1 MRRRTCPSGATASPT
16 APRARLPLLAALA
29 VLLLA
34 GLSPGTASAAQGT
47 PRVEVFE
54 ASGVIDASLLGALR
68 RDLAGAQRRGAA
80 VFLIQ
85 LDSFGSLGVHPADL
99 VATVESARVPVA
111 VWVGPRGAR
120 AAGAATL
127 LLAGADV
134 VAVSRDARVGPA
146 LPAELGRG
154 RQPQAEARLA
164 ARLPARLAGAA
175 VDGAEAEA
183 LRLADYQAES
193 LPDAVSRLDG
203 RRVDGGR
210 TLEVSSFQ
218 VRFLSRSLLDRVRHG
233 LANPSLAYLLLLAA
247 AACLSFEWFQPGF
260 GVAGICGLAV
270 ALLAAYALVVL
281 PTNWLAL
288 GLLLAGFGLFSLDAA
303 VGGLGLGTATA
314 TALTAAGAWWLF
326 SSPSPLLR
334 LDGRLALAGVAWS
347 ALWFV
352 VILTVLLRARRQL
365 PMGSEALVGAR
376 GVVRSML
383 NPGGIVTVDGAMWRA
398 DLVGGGSLA
407 TGQRVTVEAVRDGI
421 LQVAAEDPAAVR
433 PARRRGR
440 RPPAAGASPVSG
452 GAPSAGP
459 RRD

>member
-1 MRRRTCPSGATASPT
+1 MRRWFLSSGATAPLLE
-16 APRARLPLLAALA
+16 PRTRLLAALA
-29 VLLLA
+29 ALLLA
-34 GLSPGTASAAQGT
+34 GLAPGTAGAAQGA

-54 ASGVIDASLLGALR
+54 ASGVIDPSLLGALD

-99 VATVESARVPVA
+99 VRTVESAPVPVA

-120 AAGAATL
+120 AAGAATF

-154 RQPQAEARLA
+154 RQPQAEARLVA
-164 ARLPARLAGAA
+164 AAGLPARVVGAG
-175 VDGAEAEA
+175 VDGTEAEA

-210 TLEVSSFQ
+210 ALEVSSFQ

-260 GVAGICGLAV
+260 GVAGACGLAV
-270 ALLAAYALVVL
+270 ALLAAYALAVL

-288 GLLLAGFGLFSLDAA
+288 GVLLAGFGLYSLDAA
-303 VGGLGLGTATA
+303 VGGLGLGTAAA
-314 TALTAAGAWWLF
+314 TALAAAGSWWLF

-334 LDGRLALAGVAWS
+334 LDGRLAVAGVAWS

-352 VILTVLLRARRQL
+352 VILTVLLRSQRQL
-365 PMGSEALVGAR
+365 PAGSEALVGAR

-383 NPGGIVTVDGAMWRA
+383 NPGGIVTVEGAMWRA

-407 TGQRVTVEAVRDGI
+407 TGQRVTVEAVRDGV

-440 RPPAAGASPVSG
+440 RPPAAKA
-452 GAPSAGP
+452 
-459 RRD
+459 RRE

>member
-1 MRRRTCPSGATASPT
+1 MRRWFLSSGATAPLLE
-16 APRARLPLLAALA
+16 PRTRLLAALA
-29 VLLLA
+29 ALLLA
-34 GLSPGTASAAQGT
+34 GLAPGTAGAAQGA

-54 ASGVIDASLLGALR
+54 ASGVIDPSLLGALD

-99 VATVESARVPVA
+99 VRTVESAPVPVA

-120 AAGAATL
+120 AAGAATF

-154 RQPQAEARLA
+154 RQPQAEARLVA
-164 ARLPARLAGAA
+164 AAGLPARVVGAG
-175 VDGAEAEA
+175 VDGTEAEA

-210 TLEVSSFQ
+210 ALEVSSFQ

-260 GVAGICGLAV
+260 GVAGACGLAV
-270 ALLAAYALVVL
+270 ALLAAYALAVL

-288 GLLLAGFGLFSLDAA
+288 GVLLAGFGLYSLDAA
-303 VGGLGLGTATA
+303 VGGLGLGTAA
-314 TALTAAGAWWLF
+314 AAALTAAGSWWLF

-334 LDGRLALAGVAWS
+334 LDGRLAVAGVAWS

-352 VILTVLLRARRQL
+352 VILTVLLRSQRQL
-365 PMGSEALVGAR
+365 PMASEALVGAR

-383 NPGGIVTVDGAMWRA
+383 NPGGIVTVEGAMWRA

-407 TGQRVTVEAVRDGI
+407 TGQRVTVEAVRDGV
-421 LQVAAEDPAAVR
+421 LQVAAADPAAVR

-440 RPPAAGASPVSG
+440 RPPAAKA
-452 GAPSAGP
+452 
-459 RRD
+459 RRE